1 MHTTYILKSQ
11 RGAPVLSFDD
21 INRAKD
27 TQRERKRK
35 GIALRLFRVTTQ
47 EEEML

>member
-1 MHTTYILKSQ
+1 MGTTYILKSQ
-11 RGAPVLSFDD
+11 RGTPVLSFED

-35 GIALRLFRVTTQ
+35 GVTLRLFRVTTQ
-47 EEEML
+47 EEELL